1 MNAQR
6 ADTAGSRSGPP
17 GGGEGRW
24 IMAPTSLVELP
35 DVLTTGCDEGVEF
48 VFLEGDGDTKEET
61 RNDDGGRI
69 AGQGEGMLR

>member
-1 MNAQR
+1 
-6 ADTAGSRSGPP
+6 
-17 GGGEGRW
+17 
-24 IMAPTSLVELP
+24 MAPTSLVELP